1 MALQIKNGSDL
12 KVTTQLVVDELK
24 RFFDAG
30 TAVPL
35 NFDHLSDSVFIK
47 NVDRIITFSN
57 RAFRDNFSSGKSTIG
72 MRSDAFLQESIEAV
86 SEKTDDLVLSGVDKL
101 EFEHIGFCHDRRKY
115 LFRTYK
121 QSLIENHHEPFAIL
135 GIARPIQELSVEDDE
150 EYRDVFQ
157 LFKIYSGLP
166 DQDKTIC
173 LNLAVGKTP
182 SETAEIMGMTTR
194 AIEMRRKKILHRM
207 GFSRPV
213 EIVIAMTRFGER
225 KLVNNLTMS

>member
-101 EFEHIGFCHDRRKY
+101 EFEHIGFAMIVASI
-115 LFRTYK
+115 F
-121 QSLIENHHEPFAIL
+121 
-135 GIARPIQELSVEDDE
+135 
-150 EYRDVFQ
+150 
-157 LFKIYSGLP
+157 
-166 DQDKTIC
+166 
-173 LNLAVGKTP
+173 
-182 SETAEIMGMTTR
+182 SERI
-194 AIEMRRKKILHRM
+194 
-207 GFSRPV
+207 
-213 EIVIAMTRFGER
+213 
-225 KLVNNLTMS
+225 NNR